1 MMSKKAMGV
10 GESKKYRIVRMHLK
24 LRDQQLY
31 IYIYIIIY
39 KPHGNQTKNL

>member
-31 IYIYIIIY
+31 IYIYNYI
-39 KPHGNQTKNL
+39 QTSW